1 MDSFKYPN
9 TKHQRQLSPP
19 DGKPYRTYKS
29 FLQIDF
35 SGKCVYCRMPDSLK
49 GADNFGVDHYKPK
62 KRYRSLE
69 RVYTNL
75 FYACNPCNRR
85 KGDFWPGE
93 SERAVA
99 IFIPNPCDHVMF
111 DHLRFERGEV
121 VGKSAA
127 GKFVI
132 ETLDLNEEAVV
143 EYRVNVIGL
152 IQLVKTTLAET
163 VQTEKE
169 LKKKI
174 KSVSGETTVE
184 FERDLKGLQKR
195 KSELTKQLGLLTGEV
210 LSS

>member
-1 MDSFKYPN
+1 
-9 TKHQRQLSPP
+9 
-19 DGKPYRTYKS
+19 
-29 FLQIDF
+29 
-35 SGKCVYCRMPDSLK
+35 
-49 GADNFGVDHYKPK
+49 
-62 KRYRSLE
+62 LE

-93 SERAVA
+93 SERAGAV
-99 IFIPNPCDHVMF
+99 FIPNPCDHVMF

-143 EYRVNVIGL
+143 EYRVNVICL

-174 KSVSGETTVE
+174 KTVSGETTVE
-184 FERDLKGLQKR
+184 SSRW
-195 KSELTKQLGLLTGEV
+195 TKV
-210 LSS
+210 LRQSWTFLWNQWVGIQYRPENISRTIFAPKCLSF

>member
-1 MDSFKYPN
+1 M
-9 TKHQRQLSPP
+9 
-19 DGKPYRTYKS
+19 
-29 FLQIDF
+29 
-35 SGKCVYCRMPDSLK
+35 
-49 GADNFGVDHYKPK
+49 
-62 KRYRSLE
+62 
-69 RVYTNL
+69 
-75 FYACNPCNRR
+75 
-85 KGDFWPGE
+85 
-93 SERAVA
+93 
-99 IFIPNPCDHVMF
+99 
-111 DHLRFERGEV
+111 
-121 VGKSAA
+121 
-127 GKFVI
+127 
-132 ETLDLNEEAVV
+132 V